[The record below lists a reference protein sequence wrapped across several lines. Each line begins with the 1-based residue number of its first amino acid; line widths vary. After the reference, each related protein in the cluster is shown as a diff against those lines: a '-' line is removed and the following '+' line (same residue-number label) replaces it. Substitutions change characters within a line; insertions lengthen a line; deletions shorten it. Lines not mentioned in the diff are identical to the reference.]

1 MQRNAWTGSPR
12 VGCLQLVSDLASS
25 LPVTHCHEKKIC
37 KTQVSICFIHRAS
50 AHLAGGLPAK
60 SQFVLGGGQAVG
72 TLAACIWAGVCGG
85 SGAEEDHRP
94 RCAPPPPFTVV
105 RRSLCCAAQCT
116 LSRGWGADAS
126 HFLV

>member
-1 MQRNAWTGSPR
+1 M
-12 VGCLQLVSDLASS
+12 CF
-25 LPVTHCHEKKIC
+25 TH
-37 KTQVSICFIHRAS
+37 QAS

-94 RCAPPPPFTVV
+94 RCAPPTLYC
-105 RRSLCCAAQCT
+105 RAAQ
-116 LSRGWGADAS
+116 LMLRSAMHPEPRVGG
-126 HFLV
+126 